1 MDRSNFYQKFTV
13 DDVVQLDFLY
23 NPLSN
28 FEMVYTP
35 DYYRVTGEDDMRPD
49 KISDKMYGT
58 LHGEFWW
65 VLSLVNNISNPLVD
79 IDPGTVLTIPN
90 RIDIYNFQ
98 KKYRLRRS

>member
-1 MDRSNFYQKFTV
+1 MDRSNFYEKVTV
-13 DDVVQLDFLY
+13 DSQVQLDFLH

-28 FEMVYTP
+28 FEMTYDP

-58 LHGEFWW
+58 VEFWW
-65 VLSLVNNISNPLVD
+65 VLMLVNDISNPLVD
-79 IDPGTVLTIPN
+79 IDPGTVLKIPN

-98 KKYRLRRS
+98 KKYRLRRA

>member
-1 MDRSNFYQKFTV
+1 MDRSNFYQKFV
-13 DDVVQLDFLY
+13 LDSVAQLDFLY

-28 FEMVYTP
+28 FEMIYDP

-49 KISDKMYGT
+49 KISFKMYGT
-58 LHGEFWW
+58 VEFWW
-65 VLSLVNNISNPLVD
+65 VLMLVNGISNPLVD
-79 IDPGTVLTIPN
+79 IDPGLVLTVPN